1 MKPALPANTSPSNE
15 SAHELN
21 VGTADTAPARSSSFT
36 VMVALAGVPSVY
48 GGVALGVVSDM
59 IALTDPSPATM
70 FGVATNVQ
78 VAVVLAAA
86 MVIGSVQSVL

>member
-1 MKPALPANTSPSNE
+1 M
-15 SAHELN
+15 
-21 VGTADTAPARSSSFT
+21 
-36 VMVALAGVPSVY
+36 Y

-59 IALTDPSPATM
+59 IALTDPSPATV

-86 MVIGSVQSVL
+86 MVIGSVQSEL

>member
-1 MKPALPANTSPSNE
+1 ME
-15 SAHELN
+15 STEASKL
-21 VGTADTAPARSSSFT
+21 AFT

-48 GGVALGVVSDM
+48 GDVALGVVSDM
-59 IALTDPSPATM
+59 IALTDPSPATV